1 MSVFPNNPDDNFK
14 SFVYEQFSRVGKALS
29 SPHRLILLN
38 ILCQGEHTVES
49 LVKNTGLNV
58 ANVSRHLQTLKS
70 VNLVK
75 IRREGK
81 YIFYSLSDDETCVFF
96 TGFRDFVY
104 KHSSELHAAMNLIS
118 DKPSRK
124 SIVGME
130 EMQKKLNLNSTLIV
144 DVRPLEEY
152 MNIHLPGAIS
162 IPLSTLETRMD
173 EIPIDKEVI
182 TYCRDHYCI
191 LADKAVNILLDKGYD
206 AKRLDIGLIDW
217 KQAGLPIETGG
228 ELES

>member
-1 MSVFPNNPDDNFK
+1 MSIFPNNPDEDFK

-29 SPHRLILLN
+29 SPHRLVLLN

-49 LVKNTGLNV
+49 LVENTGLNV
-58 ANVSRHLQTLKS
+58 ANVSRHLQNLKS

-81 YIFYSLSDDETCVFF
+81 YIYYSLSDDDTCIFF
-96 TGFRDFVY
+96 MGFREFVY

-124 SIVGME
+124 ETISIE
-130 EMQKKLNLNSTLIV
+130 EMQHKLKDKSTLII
-144 DVRPLEEY
+144 DVRPLEEF
-152 MNIHLPGAIS
+152 MTFHLPGAVS
-162 IPLSTLETRMD
+162 IPLPVLEDRID
-173 EIPIDKEVI
+173 EIPKDKEVI
-182 TYCRDHYCI
+182 TYCRDSYCI
-191 LADKAVNILLDKGYD
+191 LADKAVNFLLDKGYD

-217 KQAGLPIETGG
+217 KHAGYP
-228 ELES
+228 LESGE

>member
-1 MSVFPNNPDDNFK
+1 MSIFPNNPDDNFK

-29 SPHRLILLN
+29 SPHRLVLLN

-49 LVKNTGLNV
+49 LVENTGLNV
-58 ANVSRHLQTLKS
+58 ANVSRHLQMLKS

-81 YIFYSLSDDETCVFF
+81 YIFYSLSDDDTCVFF
-96 TGFRDFVY
+96 MGFRDFVY
-104 KHSSELHAAMNLIS
+104 KHSSELHAAMNLIA
-118 DKPSRK
+118 DKPSRL
-124 SIVGME
+124 SIVGID
-130 EMQKKLNLNSTLIV
+130 EMQKKLKDSHSLIV
-144 DVRPLEEY
+144 DVRPQEEY
-152 MNIHLPGAIS
+152 ITLHLPGAVS
-162 IPLSTLETRMD
+162 IPLQSLESRIE
-173 EIPIDKEVI
+173 EIPKDKEII

-217 KQAGLPIETGG
+217 KHAGLPIETG
-228 ELES
+228 E